1 MIINALREWLFVCIF
16 FKQKEERRKVVMYG
30 VGRGGGLDCL
40 RVHVMRYLY
49 SKSEYYMA
57 NIIIVAS
64 AEDGG
69 QVNFVTVV
77 YLRIYVY
84 ACQ

>member
-1 MIINALREWLFVCIF
+1 
-16 FKQKEERRKVVMYG
+16 MYG
-30 VGRGGGLDCL
+30 VGGGGDLDCL

-57 NIIIVAS
+57 NIILVS
-64 AEDGG
+64 AVEEWG
-69 QVNFVTVV
+69 QVIYSTVV
-77 YLRIYVY
+77 VYVRIYVY